1 MRRSMTCPQIPEV
14 HAYHDDELSPAQRL
28 AVESHL
34 IECDACAALLNDL
47 RQVSRRVAAAPLPDV
62 SAIPFNRYYDV
73 WDQHR
78 DRSVL
83 RISSWLTAA
92 AAAVLVASLVLF
104 PAAHTPVE
112 TATAARGSWEPVALM
127 APVLETP
134 DQDDQL
140 VEVAQWMANDL
151 AGN

>member
-1 MRRSMTCPQIPEV
+1 MTCPQDSQV
-14 HAYHDDELSPAQRL
+14 HAYHDDELPPARRL
-28 AVESHL
+28 AVEAHL
-34 IECDACAALLNDL
+34 AGCDACAALLADL
-47 RQVSRRVAAAPLPDV
+47 RDVSRRVAAARLPDV
-62 SAIPFNRYYDV
+62 SAVPFDRYYGV
-73 WDQHR
+73 WDQNR
-78 DRSVL
+78 DRGVL
-83 RISSWLTAA
+83 RISGWLTAA

-112 TATAARGSWEPVALM
+112 TATAAKGSWEPVALM
-127 APVLETP
+127 APVLEPP